1 MLTANINA
9 TLFYIFS
16 NRTLFSP
23 KMVDLFIHTQ
33 EQTLMIECSFLK
45 RKAQEKKCNAIF
57 LLFINVSFYRT
68 NKHKLGL

>member
-23 KMVDLFIHTQ
+23 KLVDLFIHTQ

-45 RKAQEKKCNAIF
+45 RKAQEKNVTPFSYF
-57 LLFINVSFYRT
+57 L
-68 NKHKLGL
+68 

>member
-45 RKAQEKKCNAIF
+45 RKAQEKM
-57 LLFINVSFYRT
+57 
-68 NKHKLGL
+68 